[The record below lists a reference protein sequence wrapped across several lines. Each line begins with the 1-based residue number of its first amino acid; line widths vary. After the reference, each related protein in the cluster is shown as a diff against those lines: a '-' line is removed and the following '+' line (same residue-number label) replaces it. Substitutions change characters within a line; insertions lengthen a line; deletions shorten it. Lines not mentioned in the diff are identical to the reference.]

1 MNASKPTD
9 KAADFAARRAAL
21 DYHEMDPPGK
31 IAIRPT
37 KPVVNQNDLALAYS
51 PGVAHA
57 CTAIA
62 EDPAMAERLTARGNL
77 VAVITNGTAVLGL
90 GNIGPLA
97 SKPVMEG
104 KAVLFK
110 KFAGID
116 CFDIEVAENDPDPF
130 VECVARLE
138 PTFGGINLED
148 IKAPECFE
156 IEKRLQARMKIPVF
170 HDDQHGT
177 AIVVAAGILNGLK
190 VVGKRIEDVR
200 LVTSGAG
207 AAALACLNLLVSL
220 GMKRENITVTDIKGV
235 VYKGRVELMDPY
247 KEPFSQVT
255 NARTLAEVMPGADV
269 FLGLSAAGVVS
280 KEMVATMGPK
290 PLIFALANPNPE
302 IMPEDVKAVRKDA
315 IIASGR
321 TDFPN
326 QINNVLCFP
335 FIFRGAL
342 DVGATTINE
351 EMKKA
356 AVVALASIAN
366 QEASD
371 IVTSAYNT
379 DTFVFG
385 PDYILP
391 KPFDP
396 RLIMEIA
403 PAVAEAAMRSGVAT
417 RPITDIPAYKQ
428 KLSTFVYRSGFVMKP
443 VFEAAQRSP
452 KRLIFAEGAHP
463 YVLQAAAQVIEAGI
477 ARPILIGFREDITRA
492 ANHLGLRIKPDV
504 DFDLVD
510 PKTDP
515 RMALLGD
522 EYLRLVE
529 RKGVSPAQAARVAR
543 TSNTPLGALLLKRG
557 DGDALICGPIGRFQR
572 HLAHVEQIIGK
583 APGVKDFGTLS
594 AIILQRG
601 PLFLADTNV
610 SYDPT
615 AEQLAEMTMM
625 AAEEVRRFGIEPKV
639 AFVSHSSFGSS
650 DTPSSIKMRQAL
662 ALLKGWAHDLEAEG
676 EMHADAAL
684 SPFIRDEIFPNSRLK
699 GAANLLIMPNLD
711 SANIAF
717 NLLKAV
723 SEGVAVGPIL
733 LGAAK
738 PVHIVTP
745 SVTVRGLLN
754 MAALAVVDCQRS
766 TGGNQR

>member
-1 MNASKPTD
+1 MSTTQPD
-9 KAADFAARRAAL
+9 DFAARKAAL
-21 DYHEMDPPGK
+21 DYHESDPPGK
-31 IAIRPT
+31 IAIRAT
-37 KPVVNQNDLALAYS
+37 KPVVNQHDLALAYS
-51 PGVAHA
+51 PGVAYA

-62 EDPAMAERLTARGNL
+62 EDPAMAVRLTARGNL
-77 VAVITNGTAVLGL
+77 VGVITNGTAVLGL

-110 KFAGID
+110 KFAGLD
-116 CFDIEVAENDPDPF
+116 CFDIEIAENEIDPF
-130 VECVARLE
+130 VEAVARLE

-190 VVGKRIEDVR
+190 VVGKRIEDVK

-235 VYKGRVELMDPY
+235 VFKGRKELMDPY
-247 KEPFSQVT
+247 KEPFSQET

-280 KEMVATMGPK
+280 REMVASMGPK
-290 PLIFALANPNPE
+290 PLVFALANPNPE

-342 DVGATTINE
+342 DCGATTINE
-351 EMKKA
+351 DMKKA
-356 AVVALASIAN
+356 AVQALAGIAD
-366 QEASD
+366 QAASD
-371 IVTSAYNT
+371 IVTSAYGA

-396 RLIMEIA
+396 RLITEIA
-403 PAVAEAAMRSGVAT
+403 PAVAAAAMKSGVAT
-417 RPITDIPAYKQ
+417 RPIADLEAYAH

-443 VFEAAQRSP
+443 VFEAAQRAP

-463 YVLQAAAQVIEAGI
+463 YVLQAAAQAIQAGI
-477 ARPILIGFREDITRA
+477 ARPILIGFRDDIVRGA
-492 ANHLGLRIKPDV
+492 SHLGLRIKAGV

-510 PKTDP
+510 PKTDD
-515 RMALLGD
+515 RMGVLGD
-522 EYLRLVE
+522 EYQRLVE
-529 RKGVSPAQAARVAR
+529 RRGVSPAQANRVAR
-543 TSNTPLGALLLKRG
+543 TSNTPLGALLLRRG

-572 HLAHVEQIIGK
+572 HLQHIDQIIGK
-583 APGVKDFGTLS
+583 APGVKDYATLS
-594 AIILQRG
+594 ALILQQG
-601 PLFLADTNV
+601 PLFLADTYV

-615 AEQLAEMTMM
+615 AEQLAEMAMM
-625 AAEEVRRFGIEPKV
+625 AADEVRRFGIEPKV
-639 AFVSHSSFGSS
+639 AFVSHSSFGEA
-650 DTPSSIKMRQAL
+650 DTPSSVKMRQAL
-662 ALLKGWAHDLEAEG
+662 ALLKGWASDLEAEG

-684 SPFIRDEIFPNSRLK
+684 SPFIREEIFPNSRLQ
-699 GAANLLIMPNLD
+699 GAANLLIMPSLD

-717 NLLKAV
+717 NLLKAT
-723 SEGVAVGPIL
+723 SSGVAVSPIL
-733 LGAAK
+733 LGASK

-745 SVTVRGLLN
+745 SITVRGLLN
-754 MAALAVVDCQRS
+754 MSALAVVDCQKNAA
-766 TGGNQR
+766 TGQR